1 MKNVKMPTSKSY
13 HEFLIDSLQ
22 DSQEAASYISAF
34 FEEQDPESELLK
46 LVLNHVLEA
55 LTKSNTSPETVRE
68 QKAKLDEI
76 LSQPGSEA
84 IYNLANWLK
93 VLGLKLQVVPESD
106 RS

>member
-55 LTKSNTSPETVRE
+55 LTKSNTSPETVSTR
-68 QKAKLDEI
+68 K
-76 LSQPGSEA
+76 
-84 IYNLANWLK
+84 
-93 VLGLKLQVVPESD
+93 
-106 RS
+106 